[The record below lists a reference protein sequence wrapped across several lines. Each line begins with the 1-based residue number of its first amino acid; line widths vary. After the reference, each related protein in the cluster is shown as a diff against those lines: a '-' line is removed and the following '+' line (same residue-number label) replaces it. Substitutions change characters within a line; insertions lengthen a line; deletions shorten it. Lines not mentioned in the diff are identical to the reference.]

1 MKCTSAKRE
10 VLFANGRCQMLNIA
24 LVVIFVLSL
33 KPVEITGACN
43 NYCSKQTG
51 KKNYQCTE
59 KKLNRY
65 TSYTSCG
72 FLWLGRCSRRR
83 SWYYQAY
90 KCCITTCSVD
100 GGWSSW
106 GSWSLTTG
114 ACSSTCGQ
122 GSQTYTRTRSCT
134 NPSPKNGG
142 NKCNGKSTEVKSSSC
157 FMSECT
163 VDGGWSSWGS
173 WSLTRTCSSTC
184 GRGSKTYT
192 GTRSCTNPSP
202 KNGGKNCDGPSTQN
216 KNDTCFSS
224 HCPVNGGWGGWG
236 SWSLTTTC
244 SSTCGQG
251 SKTYTRTRRCTNP
264 SPKYGGTGCNGE
276 STDVNTSSC
285 FVSECS
291 VDGGWNSWGSWSLT
305 TTCSSTC
312 GRGSKTYTRTRRC
325 TNPSPK
331 NGGKNCNGPSTQ
343 NKNDTC
349 FSSHCP
355 VNGGWG
361 GWGKWTMSTTCS
373 STCGRGFRTYAR
385 TRRCTNPS
393 PKNEGKDCSG
403 LSTQYYNASC
413 LNTCSERSGW
423 GSWGSWSLSTTCSS
437 TCGQGSQT
445 YTRTRRCTNPS
456 PEKGG
461 KDCIGQSAEYKNNSC
476 FITQCP
482 VNYAWDMWGSW
493 FLSRTC
499 TSTCGQGYRTYTRSR
514 RCTNQSTEN
523 EEIDCDGQ
531 STEYRND
538 TCFLTH
544 CPANEGWNSWD
555 SWTLYTACTSECG
568 QGSQMYKRTRRCMN
582 PENGEMDCNGL
593 STDYKNDSCFIT
605 QCQVI

>member
-163 VDGGWSSWGS
+163 VDGGWSGWGSWSLTRTCSSTCGRGSQTYTRTRSCTNPSPKNGGNKCNGKSAEIKSSRCVMFECTVDGGWSSWGS

-184 GRGSKTYT
+184 GRGSQTYIR
-192 GTRSCTNPSP
+192 TRSCTNPSP
-202 KNGGKNCDGPSTQN
+202 KYGGKD
-216 KNDTCFSS
+216 
-224 HCPVNGGWGGWG
+224 
-236 SWSLTTTC
+236 
-244 SSTCGQG
+244 
-251 SKTYTRTRRCTNP
+251 
-264 SPKYGGTGCNGE
+264 CNGE
-276 STDVNTSSC
+276 STEVKSRSC
-285 FVSECS
+285 IISECT
-291 VDGGWNSWGSWSLT
+291 VDGGWSSWGSWSLT

-312 GRGSKTYTRTRRC
+312 GRGSQTYTRTRSC

-331 NGGKNCNGPSTQ
+331 NGGKDCNGESTDV
-343 NKNDTC
+343 NTSSC
-349 FSSHCP
+349 FMSECI
-355 VNGGWG
+355 VDGGWSS
-361 GWGKWTMSTTCS
+361 WGSWSLTRTCS
-373 STCGRGFRTYAR
+373 STCGRGFQKYTR
-385 TRRCTNPS
+385 TRSCTNPS
-393 PKNEGKDCSG
+393 PK
-403 LSTQYYNASC
+403 Y
-413 LNTCSERSGW
+413 
-423 GSWGSWSLSTTCSS
+423 
-437 TCGQGSQT
+437 
-445 YTRTRRCTNPS
+445 
-456 PEKGG
+456 GG
-461 KDCIGQSAEYKNNSC
+461 KDCNGESTEVKSSSC
-476 FITQCP
+476 F
-482 VNYAWDMWGSW
+482 MSE
-493 FLSRTC
+493 C
-499 TSTCGQGYRTYTRSR
+499 T
-514 RCTNQSTEN
+514 
-523 EEIDCDGQ
+523 
-531 STEYRND
+531 
-538 TCFLTH
+538 
-544 CPANEGWNSWD
+544 AKEGWDSWD
-555 SWTLYTACTSECG
+555 SWSLKTACSSECG
-568 QGSQMYKRTRRCMN
+568 EGSQMHMRTRRCMS
-582 PENGEMDCNGL
+582 PENGEMACNGL
-593 STDYKNDSCFIT
+593 SAEYKNDSCFIT
-605 QCQVI
+605 QCQGIYIHVLVLILLDHNLDKISKL